1 MFWMAALWCLIP
13 LFPTGY
19 FRKGIVQ
26 SPVRASLTLAA
37 GLWQLKISRSTLN
50 HCAFLGISWCA
61 AVSWGYN
68 LPILFAIPWVWA
80 GMEWTRVLESG
91 LKPVS
96 VSKSLGFLMLVSLL
110 LAFRVGYEFV
120 YRDGRRSNMTESMG
134 AVFPRLSGIYSDPET
149 AELYKDLKVL
159 AARYGPNFKTMPAF
173 PQANFLTNTRPALP
187 LDWVV
192 NRETNNDNQ
201 LVFKDLKEKHPI
213 VFIQKSF
220 QEKWKTD
227 AELEVTRWLFEHGEI
242 IAETPGFWVLTNYE

>member
-1 MFWMAALWCLIP
+1 VTRMLEQGSRPSRILRYSGFMM
-13 LFPTGY
+13 LF
-19 FRKGIVQ
+19 V
-26 SPVRASLTLAA
+26 TL
-37 GLWQLKISRSTLN
+37 
-50 HCAFLGISWCA
+50 F
-61 AVSWGYN
+61 
-68 LPILFAIPWVWA
+68 
-80 GMEWTRVLESG
+80 
-91 LKPVS
+91 
-96 VSKSLGFLMLVSLL
+96 
-110 LAFRVGYEFV
+110 AFRVGYEFV
-120 YRDGRRSNMTESMG
+120 YRDGRRSAMTEAMG
-134 AVFPRLSGIYSDPET
+134 EIFPRLSGIYSDPET

-173 PQANFLTNTRPALP
+173 PQANFLTNTRPVLP

-213 VFIQKSF
+213 VFIQKAF